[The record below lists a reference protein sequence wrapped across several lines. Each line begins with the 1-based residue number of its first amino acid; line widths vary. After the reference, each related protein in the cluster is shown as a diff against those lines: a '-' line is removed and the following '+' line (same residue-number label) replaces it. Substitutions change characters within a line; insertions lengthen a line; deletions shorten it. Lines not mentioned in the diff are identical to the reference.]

1 MRTFSL
7 VGLGSGILFGLM
19 DALISANTL
28 AQRLYQV
35 YKPIARTSIN
45 APAGAVIDLLYGFVL
60 AGLFLVLHKSL
71 PGTVGWMKGLS
82 FGLLAWFFRVLMNA
96 ASQWIMFRV
105 STETLAYTLLA
116 GLGEMLILGVLYGLT
131 LRPTQ

>member
-1 MRTFSL
+1 MRGYSL
-7 VGLGSGILFGLM
+7 VGLGSGVLFGVM
-19 DALISANTL
+19 DGIINANPL
-28 AQRLYQV
+28 GQRLYEV
-35 YKPIARTSIN
+35 YRPIARTSIN
-45 APAGAVIDLLYGFVL
+45 APAGVVVDLLYGFVL
-60 AGLFLVLHKSL
+60 AGLFLLLHKSL
-71 PGTVGWMKGLS
+71 PGKSGSMKGLS

-131 LRPTQ
+131 LRPTE